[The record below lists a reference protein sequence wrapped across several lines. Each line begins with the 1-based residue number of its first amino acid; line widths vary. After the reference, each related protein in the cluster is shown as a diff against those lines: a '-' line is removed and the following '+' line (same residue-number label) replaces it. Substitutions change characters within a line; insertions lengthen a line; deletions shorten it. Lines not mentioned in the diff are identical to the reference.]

1 MAAMILHVS
10 ESGEGQPLVLLH
22 GLFGAARNL
31 GVLIRALSPFY
42 RVMAMDLRN
51 HGESPHDPQ
60 MDYASMADDVA
71 QTLAAMGLTNVRL
84 CGHSM
89 GGKTA
94 MMVALSRPDLV
105 SHLAVMDIGP
115 VTYGHN
121 YAHFVTAMQA
131 IPLGPSLTRAQAE
144 QILSSVV
151 KEAPLR
157 AFLLNNLVLGAQP
170 YWRIGLDEIGANMG
184 NLFRWDDP
192 PNMRPFAGPTLFLCG
207 AQSDYVMPSAKP
219 AIMQRFPQA
228 NITYVPNAAH
238 WLHADQPEL
247 VTAALKDF
255 FAL

>member
-1 MAAMILHVS
+1 MGMKLHIY
-10 ESGEGQPLVLLH
+10 ESGEGEPLVLLH
-22 GLFGAARNL
+22 GLFGTGRNL

-42 RVMAMDLRN
+42 RVLAMDLRN
-51 HGESPHDPQ
+51 HGESPHDPE
-60 MDYASMADDVA
+60 MDYAVMAADVA
-71 QTLAAMGLTNVRL
+71 ETLAQKKLTSVRL

-94 MMVALSRPDLV
+94 MMLALKWPELV
-105 SHLAVMDIGP
+105 SHLAVMDIAP

-131 IPLGPSLTRAQAE
+131 IPLTPTLTRAQAE
-144 QILSSVV
+144 QTLARVV

-157 AFLLNNLVLGAQP
+157 AFLLNNLVLGAAP
-170 YWRIGLDEIGANMG
+170 YWRMGLDEIGANMG

-192 PNMRPFAGPTLFLCG
+192 PHVVPYAGPTLFLCG

-219 AIMQRFPQA
+219 SIMQRFPQA
-228 NITYVPNAAH
+228 CISYVPNAAH

-247 VTAALKDF
+247 VTTALKEF
-255 FAL
+255 FAA